1 VRLLFARRE
10 KAKNAHLLAGC
21 SNTSCPSPKFLR
33 AIKSMRYEDRPGDW
47 IDVICPS
54 FCPALHHGPVLAV
67 AFLTHSGLLG
77 NFDLSVSELLG
88 FATVVDSD

>member
-1 VRLLFARRE
+1 MFAWPKLILGSVLRLFRFHTFER
-10 KAKNAHLLAGC
+10 
-21 SNTSCPSPKFLR
+21 CPSPKFLR